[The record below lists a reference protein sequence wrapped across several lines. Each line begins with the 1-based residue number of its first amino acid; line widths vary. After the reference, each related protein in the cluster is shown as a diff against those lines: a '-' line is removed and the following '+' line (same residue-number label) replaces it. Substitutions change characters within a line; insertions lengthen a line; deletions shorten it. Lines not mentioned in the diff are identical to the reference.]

1 MKFRP
6 RSAWRT
12 PWQADTLTGLL
23 MVMCA
28 RRLGEG
34 ALLDKLIEPMRGGR
48 PPFVLSDAFP
58 GDLLPMP
65 AWCRLELPAGVEPKI
80 WKRKRWVGKELFTA
94 LRRGEWALPGD
105 GGRAELQAGTQAKSD
120 DEVFVESARYHNT
133 ISRMT
138 DTTTDEGDD
147 TAVGLYQKS
156 DCQLRP
162 EAVQELSVYAR
173 VVDASAAELL
183 VELMDE
189 LVRTGFGADV
199 STGRGR
205 LEWSGEVQRASELE
219 SPVPGANGVVCLS
232 TFQPKRGP
240 LPWGYW
246 EAFTKFGKAGPELG
260 LQDVRKRPLVM
271 FRPGAVFRTDPTT
284 AFLGHL
290 LEATAIYPEA
300 TAAEL
305 AERGLQP
312 VHAAFGLAVA
322 AVLPET
328 GGYEAASAAW

>member
-1 MKFRP
+1 MRLVRMKLRP
-6 RSAWRT
+6 RSTWRT
-12 PWQADTLTGLL
+12 PWQADTLMGLL

-28 RRLGEG
+28 RRLGEDT
-34 ALLDKLIEPMRGGR
+34 LKEKLIEPMRGGR
-48 PPFVLSDAFP
+48 PPFVLSDACP

-65 AWCRLELPAGVEPKI
+65 AWCRLELPEGVEPKV
-80 WKRKRWVGKELFTA
+80 WKRKRWVGKQLFTA
-94 LRRGEWALPGD
+94 LRRGEWGSTGG
-105 GGRAELQAGTQAKSD
+105 GGRADLGAGTEAWSD
-120 DEVFVESARYHNT
+120 EEVFVESVRYHNT

-138 DTTTDEGDD
+138 DTTTDDGDD
-147 TAVGLYQKS
+147 TAIGLYQKS

-162 EAVQELSVYAR
+162 EAVHELSVYAR
-173 VVDASAAELL
+173 VVDAAAAELL

-205 LEWSGEVQRASELE
+205 LEWSGEMERVLELE
-219 SPVPGANGVVCLS
+219 SLVPGANGVVCLS

-240 LPWGYW
+240 LPAGYW
-246 EAFTKFGKAGPELG
+246 EAFSKFGKAGPELG
-260 LQDVRKRPLVM
+260 LRDVRKRPLVM

-290 LEATAIYPEA
+290 LEAAAIYPEA

-328 GGYEAASAAW
+328 DR